1 MSFIFSTL
9 PLLSNFLMKGCFR
22 WQPLSHMKTLIEGF
36 EKVEFIILYG
46 SAAEERMR
54 KESDIDLCIYYDG
67 SVDEASRF
75 RFKVLSELFEDIYD
89 IQIFQQLP
97 LYVRVEV
104 LKGKVIYCRNKKFL
118 YDVAIQTIKEFEDF
132 KPRFY
137 DYIGLQTIK

>member
-1 MSFIFSTL
+1 
-9 PLLSNFLMKGCFR
+9 MKGCFR